1 MIFHTSAD
9 KIYFDNFFT
18 SFVTSVKEQNP
29 NSKFSFNFVGTENID
44 VDKNINYTV
53 APISFYDLKKQYQT
67 DDRNTRGYYALSR
80 WLTIPN
86 SNDHVA
92 VCDIDILAVNP
103 IDTALIL
110 ETFNNHEVINIT
122 RIKPNGAEGGMMVM
136 FLRKDICAEVCNFSN
151 SLQKNLDLEWDTDV
165 RVRSFLYN
173 NFKVKNLLQM
183 KQLSKKSNDFSNCW
197 FVFAKGDVDKKVT
210 YLKFPVLNTS
220 KSK

>member
-18 SFVTSVKEQNP
+18 PFVTSVKEQNL

-44 VDKNINYTV
+44 VDKNIHYTID
-53 APISFYDLKKQYQT
+53 PISFCNLKKRYQT

-80 WLTIPN
+80 WLTVPN
-86 SNDHVA
+86 LNDHVA

-103 IDTALIL
+103 IDANLIL
-110 ETFNNHEVINIT
+110 KTLNEYEVINIT
-122 RIKPNGAEGGMMVM
+122 RIKPDGTEGGMMAM
-136 FLRKDICAEVCNFSN
+136 ILRKDVCAEVYNFSN
-151 SLQKNLDLEWDTDV
+151 SLLKNLDLKWDTDV

-183 KQLSKKSNDFSNCW
+183 KQLSKNSNDFTDCW
-197 FVFAKGDVDKKVT
+197 FVFAKGDIDKKVT
-210 YLKFPVLNTS
+210 YLNS
-220 KSK
+220 KL